1 MAFVELNIYGDGD
14 EILKT
19 FSTNRI
25 RWGLIVKA
33 IELEEKFNNGDVATK
48 EQITLLNDFVLSVFP
63 TMSQRDVEMAD
74 INDIKNDFKIIGNMS
89 GNINAKNG

>member
-1 MAFVELNIYGDGD
+1 MALVELNIYGDGD

-33 IELEEKFNNGDVATK
+33 IELEEKFNNGEVATK
-48 EQITLLNDFVLSVFP
+48 EQITLLNGFVLSVFP

-74 INDIKNDFKIIGNMS
+74 INDIKNVFKIIGNMS
-89 GNINAKNG
+89 GNITAKNG

>member
-1 MAFVELNIYGDGD
+1 MALVELNIYGDGD

-33 IELEEKFNNGDVATK
+33 IELEEKFNNGEVGTK

-74 INDIKNDFKIIGNMS
+74 INDIKNVFKIIGNMS